1 MDCHNKS
8 MSWEKQIK
16 DIKINI
22 LELSLYMGKVKV
34 QIEEMSKVD
43 Q

>member
-1 MDCHNKS
+1 MDCHNKL
-8 MSWEKQIK
+8 MNWEKQIK

-34 QIEEMSKVD
+34 LTEEMNKVD